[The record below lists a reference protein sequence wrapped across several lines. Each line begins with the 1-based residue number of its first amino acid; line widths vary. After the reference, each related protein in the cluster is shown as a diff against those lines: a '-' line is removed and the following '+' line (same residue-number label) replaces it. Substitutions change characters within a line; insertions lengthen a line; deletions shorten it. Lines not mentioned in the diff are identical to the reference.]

1 MNFFIQSRND
11 ELSNE
16 LMETAK
22 MYLTDFG
29 LKLNEENPD
38 IVLSIGGDGTLLHAF
53 HKYKHIT
60 DSVAFVGIHTGH
72 LGFYAD
78 WKPSE
83 IEKLVISIAKKEFK
97 VIEYPLLEVTINYK
111 HGEDSSVYLA
121 LNESTVKSP
130 DVTLV
135 MDVELNGSL
144 FERFRGDGLC
154 MSTPSGSTAY
164 NKALGGAIVHPSL
177 EAMQLAEIASINNRV
192 FRTVGSS
199 LVLPKHH
206 TCLLRPVNGPD
217 FMVTVDHL
225 HLLHKD
231 VASIEYKVAE
241 EKVRFA
247 RFRAFPFWT
256 RVHDS
261 FIDSDLK

>member
-1 MNFFIQSRND
+1 MKFYVQSRTD
-11 ELSNE
+11 ELSNQ

-22 MYLTDFG
+22 NYLEDFG
-29 LKLNEENPD
+29 MEWSEEEPD
-38 IVLSIGGDGTLLHAF
+38 VVLSIGGDGTLLHAF
-53 HKYKHIT
+53 HKYRGQL
-60 DSVAFVGIHTGH
+60 DRVAFVGIHTGH

-78 WKPSE
+78 WKPIE
-83 IEKLVISIAKKEFK
+83 MEKLVLSIAKKEYE
-97 VIEYPLLEVTINYK
+97 VIEYPLLESTIHYM
-111 HGEDSSVYLA
+111 HSDEPAVYLA

-135 MDVELNGSL
+135 MDVFLNDSH

-164 NKALGGAIVHPSL
+164 NKALGGAIIHPSL
-177 EAMQLAEIASINNRV
+177 QAMQLTEMASINNRV

-199 LVLPKHH
+199 LVLPSHH
-206 TCLLRPVNGPD
+206 RCVLKPVKAPD
-217 FMVTVDHL
+217 FMVTIDHL

-231 VASIEYKVAE
+231 VKSIEYRVAK

-247 RFRAFPFWT
+247 RFRPFPFWR

-261 FIDSDLK
+261 FIDNEK

>member
-1 MNFFIQSRND
+1 
-11 ELSNE
+11 
-16 LMETAK
+16 
-22 MYLTDFG
+22 
-29 LKLNEENPD
+29 
-38 IVLSIGGDGTLLHAF
+38 
-53 HKYKHIT
+53 
-60 DSVAFVGIHTGH
+60 
-72 LGFYAD
+72 
-78 WKPSE
+78 
-83 IEKLVISIAKKEFK
+83 
-97 VIEYPLLEVTINYK
+97 
-111 HGEDSSVYLA
+111 
-121 LNESTVKSP
+121 
-130 DVTLV
+130 
-135 MDVELNGSL
+135 
-144 FERFRGDGLC
+144 
-154 MSTPSGSTAY
+154 
-164 NKALGGAIVHPSL
+164 
-177 EAMQLAEIASINNRV
+177 MQLAEIASINNRV